1 MEKAKKECPYCSD
14 TGYFG
19 DQEQYYCYCKAGQ
32 EQFLRDTEWAKR
44 INALRPLARSRA
56 GRDIA

>member
-1 MEKAKKECPYCSD
+1 MEEAKKECPYCSD

-44 INALRPLARSRA
+44 INALRPLHLECK
-56 GRDIA
+56 